1 VGAAVGAD
9 GAPVSLGGWMG
20 RVPIDATADGRD
32 APSRPAARA
41 RQLLPLLVVL
51 LVAAAACTA
60 DEEPA
65 PDPPPDAEAEEA
77 SPGGARVGV
86 VLPSLDRTTPEVL
99 EVSRAQL
106 AELEEDRVGD
116 IAAVRT
122 VVPDGD
128 VFAGDLAALL
138 ADDGYD
144 LVCLFGAAG
153 SRTVLDLADR
163 FPSTR
168 FCSIGARPDDGP
180 DNVDLFELGHEE
192 LGATLGAVAATL
204 AGDGTVGL
212 VRGDD
217 RSDRADR
224 RRGAL
229 ASLAASDVVLDVV
242 LGEDQASSE
251 LVDVA
256 TEADPDVVVVDAE
269 DALATEVLDTLDAL
283 AVGPVALDEEATGPA
298 VRWELRLD
306 AVVDASVTRLLDDDA
321 VVPAR
326 LGLGDGVF
334 QVVIDDEL
342 PQAASTTFTSVRDA
356 IAAGD
361 RDPVAPVPDPEQQ
374 TGTGDTAPDGADV
387 DDAGEDAS

>member
-1 VGAAVGAD
+1 
-9 GAPVSLGGWMG
+9 
-20 RVPIDATADGRD
+20 
-32 APSRPAARA
+32 
-41 RQLLPLLVVL
+41 
-51 LVAAAACTA
+51 
-60 DEEPA
+60 
-65 PDPPPDAEAEEA
+65 
-77 SPGGARVGV
+77 
-86 VLPSLDRTTPEVL
+86 
-99 EVSRAQL
+99 
-106 AELEEDRVGD
+106 
-116 IAAVRT
+116 
-122 VVPDGD
+122 
-128 VFAGDLAALL
+128 
-138 ADDGYD
+138 
-144 LVCLFGAAG
+144 
-153 SRTVLDLADR
+153 
-163 FPSTR
+163 
-168 FCSIGARPDDGP
+168 
-180 DNVDLFELGHEE
+180 
-192 LGATLGAVAATL
+192 
-204 AGDGTVGL
+204 
-212 VRGDD
+212 
-217 RSDRADR
+217 
-224 RRGAL
+224 
-229 ASLAASDVVLDVV
+229 LAASDVVLDVV

-334 QVVIDDEL
+334 QVVIDDGL